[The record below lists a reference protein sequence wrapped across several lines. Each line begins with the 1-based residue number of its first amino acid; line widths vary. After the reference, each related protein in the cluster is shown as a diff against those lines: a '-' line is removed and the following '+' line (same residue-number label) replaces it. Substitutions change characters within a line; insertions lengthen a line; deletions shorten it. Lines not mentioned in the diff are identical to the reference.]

1 MARHYRRVPF
11 KVCGRAAEDEESGV
25 STRGSVQCMLQQD
38 CSLPRPRRA
47 CKQEAATRNIFVDGR
62 RLCRRREE
70 GAEHLFGQWR
80 LHGGRNFRK
89 LSALRRVPPR
99 FTFTHRAGGRPVTV
113 TNLPRGAPGRALK
126 PRPRWRNGLSLSSGI
141 RQTRRDSY
149 NTFIYDALLNQ
160 EHPPAARR
168 APAAAH
174 SLISRTDSTSIC
186 HFTSVSCLPFAGA
199 AFAFPSSSLHASP
212 DMTSPAWA
220 KASEAQST
228 SVSCTKVKSE

>member
-99 FTFTHRAGGRPVTV
+99 FTITHRAGARLRLRIFPGGRLAVHSSRDPAGVTV
-113 TNLPRGAPGRALK
+113 FRYRVVFARLAETPTIRSSTMHYSTRSTRRQPAGRRPRPTASSPAQTQQASVISRPSHAFRSRAL
-126 PRPRWRNGLSLSSGI
+126 PSPSRLHRS
-141 RQTRRDSY
+141 TRR
-149 NTFIYDALLNQ
+149 
-160 EHPPAARR
+160 
-168 APAAAH
+168 
-174 SLISRTDSTSIC
+174 LI
-186 HFTSVSCLPFAGA
+186 
-199 AFAFPSSSLHASP
+199 
-212 DMTSPAWA
+212 
-220 KASEAQST
+220 
-228 SVSCTKVKSE
+228 